1 MKYILS
7 TFAIMLTTAAMAQ
20 ETYESAQLATEDL
33 NGTARYVG
41 MGGAMEALGADIT
54 TMHTNP
60 AGVGMMRRSWIGITG
75 GATIQSG
82 TENVNGI
89 FNKTGVTNADLDQVG
104 FVYST
109 DGSGDNKWNLGFN
122 FRKSRN
128 FNEILTA
135 ANSLTNASASTKSAI
150 GKVLGRYNY
159 SDYLVNEVL
168 NSQFTSDYAGYA
180 YADGYAFSSENSGY
194 IGDYSF
200 NFSGNLH
207 NRVFLGVTVGLKS
220 VHYKSSSEYVE
231 SLIDTKDDYRGDLG
245 LYDYR
250 KITGTGVDVKF
261 GIIFRPVETSP
272 FRVGLYI
279 NTPTWYRLTCTTEQ
293 GAEFL
298 VNPLNNVDAAT
309 GKVLVDDS
317 YYNATTWD
325 YNVNTPWK
333 FGLSLGHTWG
343 NNVAL
348 GATYQYSDYSAIDN
362 RIATSATRE
371 YYDDWGGWYEEAYR
385 SSYSDDIMN
394 RNTEQAL
401 KGVHLLKVGAEVKPV
416 PDVAIR
422 LGYNY
427 QSAIYDKSRG
437 SKDTT
442 LDTDGSYLAS
452 NSFTNWGDTHRVT
465 FGLGFKLADGLNLD
479 LAYQYAMTKGDFYP
493 FESMDKTG
501 DTIANYP
508 TTTEVQDNRHQISCT
523 LGYRF

>member
-1 MKYILS
+1 M
-7 TFAIMLTTAAMAQ
+7 
-20 ETYESAQLATEDL
+20 
-33 NGTARYVG
+33 
-41 MGGAMEALGADIT
+41 
-54 TMHTNP
+54 
-60 AGVGMMRRSWIGITG
+60 
-75 GATIQSG
+75 
-82 TENVNGI
+82 
-89 FNKTGVTNADLDQVG
+89 TNADLNQVG
-104 FVYST
+104 FVYNV
-109 DGSGDNKWNLGFN
+109 DNNGSSYWNLGFN
-122 FRKSRN
+122 FKKTRN

-135 ANSLTNASASTKSAI
+135 TNSLTNASASTKSAI
-150 GKVLGRYNY
+150 GKMVERYNY

-168 NSQFTSDYAGYA
+168 NSQFTSDYAGFA
-180 YADGYAFSSENSGY
+180 FADGYAFSSENSGY

-200 NFSGNLH
+200 NFSGNLN
-207 NRVFLGVTVGLKS
+207 NRVFLGATVGLKS
-220 VHYKSSSEYVE
+220 VHYQSSSEYVE
-231 SLIDTKDDYRGDLG
+231 SLIDTNDDYRGDLG

-250 KITGTGVDVKF
+250 KITGTGVDLKF
-261 GIIFRPVETSP
+261 GIIFRPVESSP

-298 VNPLNNVDAAT
+298 VNPLNNIDAAT

-333 FGLSLGHTWG
+333 FGFSLGHTWG
-343 NNVAL
+343 NYVAV

-371 YYDDWGGWYEEAYR
+371 YYDGWGGWYEEAYR

-394 RNTEQAL
+394 RNTEQSL
-401 KGVHLLKVGAEVKPV
+401 KGAHLLKIGAEVKPV

-427 QSAIYDKSRG
+427 QSAIYDKNRG
-437 SKDTT
+437 TKDTT

-479 LAYQYAMTKGDFYP
+479 LAYQYATTKGDFSP
-493 FESMDKTG
+493 FEPMNATST
-501 DTIANYP
+501 TIANYP
-508 TTTEVQDNRHQISCT
+508 TITEVKDNRHQISCT